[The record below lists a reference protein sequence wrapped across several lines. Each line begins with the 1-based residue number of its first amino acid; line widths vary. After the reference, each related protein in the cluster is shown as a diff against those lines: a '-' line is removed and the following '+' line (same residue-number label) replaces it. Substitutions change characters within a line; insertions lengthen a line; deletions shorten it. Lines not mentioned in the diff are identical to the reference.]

1 MTLYEIL
8 GVPTS
13 AAQKDIE
20 SVYNSLKK
28 NFLNPRD
35 VRWQEIQYAYS
46 VLSDRERR
54 EAYDLLIGLY
64 VKAPGEREACKCC
77 ALVKD
82 LQKKDRTIS
91 QLITVMILLLVALCL
106 TITLCAGNIS
116 SNAPGSPAAGQS
128 PQVPLDPPTPDP
140 TAEPTEIPTASPTP
154 DPAATPAPIPTQTL
168 KPTPRPTPTPDP
180 MQKFKVTATAR
191 MDSNNSVGHDWSYDY
206 EVNGSPVGSGFT
218 LYLKDGERVDLY
230 AKCVESDSIPDIGT
244 NSIYILADKDFFNTG
259 FYVEVPVTVKENR
272 GRYSGNTAKFTI
284 TFDFAPI

>member
-20 SVYNSLKK
+20 NAYNSLKEK
-28 NFLNPRD
+28 IQDPRNI
-35 VRWQEIQYAYS
+35 RWQEIQYAYS
-46 VLSDRERR
+46 VLSDQERR

-64 VKAPGEREACKCC
+64 VKAPGEREACKRC
-77 ALVKD
+77 ALVKN

-91 QLITVMILLLVALCL
+91 QLIAVMILLLVALCL
-106 TITLCAGNIS
+106 TIALCAGNIS
-116 SNAPGSPAAGQS
+116 SNAPGSPATGQRT
-128 PQVPLDPPTPDP
+128 QAPLDPPMPDP
-140 TAEPTEIPTASPTP
+140 TTEPTEIPTASPTP
-154 DPAATPAPIPTQTL
+154 DPTATPTPIPTPQ
-168 KPTPRPTPTPDP
+168 KPTPRPTPTPVP
-180 MQKFKVTATAR
+180 TQKFKVTATTH
-191 MDSNNSVGHDWSYDY
+191 MDSNNSVGNDWSYYY

-284 TFDFAPI
+284 TFDFAPS